1 MPFENLHNEKEL
13 LLKVANGERS
23 AFQLLYRHYYPLVKY
38 YVSFFGPSDTRVE
51 DLTQDVFV
59 RIWEK
64 REKLDGVEIFKS
76 YLKMMT
82 RNLVFNYL
90 RARKVQRRFV
100 ELEPSVD
107 FVSGSDTEN
116 QVLSGQYYDIIMK
129 GVDLLPEG
137 RRKILKMSIDQGL
150 TLDEIAD
157 SLQISRSGVK
167 KQLYAA
173 TAFVRDY
180 LREHGELSILLYVF
194 LSLFEP

>member
-1 MPFENLHNEKEL
+1 VPFENLHNEKEL

>member
-1 MPFENLHNEKEL
+1 
-13 LLKVANGERS
+13 
-23 AFQLLYRHYYPLVKY
+23 
-38 YVSFFGPSDTRVE
+38 
-51 DLTQDVFV
+51 
-59 RIWEK
+59 
-64 REKLDGVEIFKS
+64 
-76 YLKMMT
+76 MMT